1 MRGERNFSMALLG
14 RGGAYPVSRALGS
27 VSADKQSS
35 ELLGLMNF
43 ELFSP
48 KINEKRGVPALTVCC
63 ACS

>member
-1 MRGERNFSMALLG
+1 MALLG

-35 ELLGLMNF
+35 DLLGLTNF
-43 ELFSP
+43 EQFSP